1 MSSVTELSEQ
11 QLDQLSLAVAKH
23 LNVKTPP
30 EAYTIDGAAKAT
42 GVSRRVIESAVYDG
56 TLRAK
61 KIGRR
66 WMIRRDSLLRWL
78 A

>member
-1 MSSVTELSEQ
+1 MSSVTELSQQ

-23 LNVKTPP
+23 LNVQTPP
-30 EAYTIDGAAKAT
+30 EAYTIDGAAAAT
-42 GVSRRVIESAVYDG
+42 GVSRHVIQAAVYDQ

-66 WMIRRDSLLRWL
+66 WMIRRDSLLSWL